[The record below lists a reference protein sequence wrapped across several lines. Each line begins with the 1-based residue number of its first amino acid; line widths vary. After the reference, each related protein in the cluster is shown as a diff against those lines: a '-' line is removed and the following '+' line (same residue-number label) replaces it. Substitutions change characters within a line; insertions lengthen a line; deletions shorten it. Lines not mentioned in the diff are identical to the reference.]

1 MTRST
6 DLHTLLGDL
15 VQANSRLVRIAAQA
29 TGSTESSATW
39 RTLRV
44 LQQSGPLRVGEL
56 AALSRVAQPTMTKIV
71 AGLADRGWVER
82 IADPDDA
89 RAAQIVVTPAGATA
103 VDGWVEELT
112 SALHPYFADLTVD
125 ELDALRRTVA
135 LLQERVELNDP
146 ATTDKSTRTKELSH

>member
-1 MTRST
+1 MERAS

-15 VQANSRLVRIAAQA
+15 VQANARLVRIAAQT

-44 LQQSGPLRVGEL
+44 LQQSGPMRVGEL

-71 AGLADRGWVER
+71 AGLAERGWVQR
-82 IADPDDA
+82 VVDPGDA
-89 RAAQIVVTPAGATA
+89 RAAQVDVTPAGVAA
-103 VDGWVEELT
+103 VDAWLDELA
-112 SALHPYFADLTVD
+112 SALHPYFADLTAD
-125 ELDALRRTVA
+125 ELDALRRTVM

-146 ATTDKSTRTKELSH
+146 TTSTDRRTRELSH